1 MSAGLTIL
9 QAIASSCTIVMILSS
24 MPSVYHIYKNHN
36 TGCVALLPLV
46 GLWLSC
52 HLVTLYG
59 WATGSYFP
67 LFAIYFFGELTSIV
81 YVSVFYRWTTA
92 RSYSTKAI
100 AVNIFTI
107 VLLTTYVVLGMTG
120 TIKTVVKTRSG
131 ASIPLGMCLAG
142 AISNAL
148 WVLEGYL
155 DNDIFM
161 LVLSAACSFMGF
173 VQVML
178 YIIYRP
184 GRYPAAMNISYVLP
198 TTVTM
203 TVKSNRTVET
213 PCRRCTV
220 STNAKTPGK
229 LHCFPSWDCGSTV
242 TCCKSLYL
250 AVDIRIL
257 LITMMSLVHRMLYG
271 WATADYF
278 PLFTTYLFG
287 DIMSVVYLAV
297 FFQWTKQRAYALK
310 AIGASFLVVVITT
323 TYTILGMTG
332 ATGQTTDQVG
342 LVTGYMMAVG
352 SVLLYI
358 SPFETIKTVLKTR
371 SGASIPFGMCLA
383 GATSNVLWM
392 INGLLTNDIF
402 IFLLG
407 TVCASLGFVQV
418 VLYLI
423 YRPGRSQ
430 VGVEVIVEQTQP
442 GKKFVLPTTTP
453 QSDVTTG
460 SLPSPVFIAVHSP

>member
-1 MSAGLTIL
+1 
-9 QAIASSCTIVMILSS
+9 MILSS
-24 MPSVYHIYKNHN
+24 VPSVYHIHKNHN

-100 AVNIFTI
+100 AVNIFMI

-120 TIKTVVKTRSG
+120 VTGQTTDQVGDTVGWMMTVGCLLPYIAPLETIKTVMKTRSG

-184 GRYPAAMNISYVLP
+184 GRYPAAMNINYVLP

-203 TVKSNRTVET
+203 TVKSNRTVE
-213 PCRRCTV
+213 
-220 STNAKTPGK
+220 
-229 LHCFPSWDCGSTV
+229 
-242 TCCKSLYL
+242 
-250 AVDIRIL
+250 
-257 LITMMSLVHRMLYG
+257 
-271 WATADYF
+271 
-278 PLFTTYLFG
+278 
-287 DIMSVVYLAV
+287 
-297 FFQWTKQRAYALK
+297 
-310 AIGASFLVVVITT
+310 
-323 TYTILGMTG
+323 
-332 ATGQTTDQVG
+332 
-342 LVTGYMMAVG
+342 
-352 SVLLYI
+352 
-358 SPFETIKTVLKTR
+358 
-371 SGASIPFGMCLA
+371 
-383 GATSNVLWM
+383 
-392 INGLLTNDIF
+392 
-402 IFLLG
+402 
-407 TVCASLGFVQV
+407 
-418 VLYLI
+418 
-423 YRPGRSQ
+423 
-430 VGVEVIVEQTQP
+430 
-442 GKKFVLPTTTP
+442 
-453 QSDVTTG
+453 
-460 SLPSPVFIAVHSP
+460 SLPSPNFIAIRSP